1 MFQKAFSF
9 FFINYMYIYLFMY
22 PFSKNFASRVLTESV
37 LIYIYLDF
45 EALVNTPTL
54 DIYQSNSNK
63 IYIFRDLE
71 SKRSPSSSKNRQFET
86 PWAFKTNFS
95 FLESVTKLVL
105 SESYITWDFKYLKTK
120 IVCETSF
127 LLQFHVLVSPPW

>member
-1 MFQKAFSF
+1 
-9 FFINYMYIYLFMY
+9 MYIYLFMY

-86 PWAFKTNFS
+86 P
-95 FLESVTKLVL
+95 
-105 SESYITWDFKYLKTK
+105 
-120 IVCETSF
+120 
-127 LLQFHVLVSPPW
+127 

>member
-9 FFINYMYIYLFMY
+9 FFIKYMYIYLCILFQKILPLEY
-22 PFSKNFASRVLTESV
+22 L
-37 LIYIYLDF
+37 LIYIYLNF
-45 EALVNTPTL
+45 EVLVNTPTL